1 MANGTTDDT
10 EAKRLAS
17 LAHHHYSMIL
27 FVDVKPIST
36 TYENEK
42 SELQSLVCCIQ
53 LTIVSR

>member
-1 MANGTTDDT
+1 MGQPTTQ
-10 EAKRLAS
+10 RQRAS

-27 FVDVKPIST
+27 FVDAKPIST